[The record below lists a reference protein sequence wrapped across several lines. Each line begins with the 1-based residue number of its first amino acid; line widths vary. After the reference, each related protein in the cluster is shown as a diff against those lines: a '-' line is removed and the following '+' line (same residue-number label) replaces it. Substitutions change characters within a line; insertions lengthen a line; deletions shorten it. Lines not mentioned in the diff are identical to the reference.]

1 MLGETY
7 RLHLKRWFGYGN
19 QSPKTSIFGTL
30 EVGERFISSSYKFN
44 VCMFYNNSQDI
55 SDWLT

>member
-30 EVGERFISSSYKFN
+30 EVGERFISSSSMY
-44 VCMFYNNSQDI
+44 VCFTTIVKTSRI
-55 SDWLT
+55 G